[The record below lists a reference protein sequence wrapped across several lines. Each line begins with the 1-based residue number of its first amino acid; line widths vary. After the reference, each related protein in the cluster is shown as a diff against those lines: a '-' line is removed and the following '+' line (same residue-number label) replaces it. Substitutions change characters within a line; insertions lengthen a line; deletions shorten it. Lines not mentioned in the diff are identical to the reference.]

1 MIEDVESM
9 TRQQNA
15 LKETQAKLFPSMLI
29 DQFLKE
35 NGNNEDEKRMFKMEV
50 TMKNNILEKKM
61 TKMKMK

>member
-1 MIEDVESM
+1 VIEDVESM